1 MNAVQKFLGNGSSKP
16 VKGVHAALE
25 AAEGMN
31 EEELHKIMKV
41 LDEPADP
48 R

>member
-1 MNAVQKFLGNGSSKP
+1 MNAVQKFLGNGSKP

-25 AAEGMN
+25 AVEGMN
-31 EEELHKIMKV
+31 EEELQKIMKV